1 MLSGAWFPSFLFP
14 PWMQTATKLVP
25 SRWAVDGLDRMTY
38 LGLGL
43 GDALE
48 PAGILLLSAAIFGA
62 WAALRFRWEE

>member
-1 MLSGAWFPSFLFP
+1 
-14 PWMQTATKLVP
+14 
-25 SRWAVDGLDRMTY
+25 MTY